1 VINENIMDTIERIQ
15 PSSLFTIP
23 GIKAAARVGNL
34 LFVSG
39 QVPLGPTGE
48 LVGIG
53 DFRMQAEQVF
63 SNLGAA
69 LKAGDSGFDRIIKLT
84 SFFTDIGRDLPA
96 FREVRDRHIASE
108 HATASS
114 AIQVA
119 QLFHPAAW
127 LEVEAVALCGN

>member
-1 VINENIMDTIERIQ
+1 VIIEKIMDRIERIQ
-15 PSSLFTIP
+15 PSTVYAIP

-39 QVPLGPTGE
+39 QVPLAPTGE

-63 SNLGAA
+63 SNLGAT
-69 LKAGDSGFDRIIKLT
+69 LEAGDSGFDRIIKLT
-84 SFFTDIGRDLPA
+84 AFFTDIARDLPVY
-96 FREVRDRHIASE
+96 REVRERHIPSE

-127 LEVEAVALCGN
+127 LEVEAVALCGD